1 MSIIKW
7 LEQQQINSYT
17 KKQNKITDSN
27 AKSNIKILIKV
38 YLKSGNSARYK

>member
-1 MSIIKW
+1 MYVFTALYIDSS
-7 LEQQQINSYT
+7 QIQ
-17 KKQNKITDSN
+17 KKITDSN

>member
-1 MSIIKW
+1 MTRTTTDKQ
-7 LEQQQINSYT
+7 LY
-17 KKQNKITDSN
+17 KKDYKITDSN